1 MQRTKAFFQ
10 LIRWPNLIFVL
21 VTQLLFH
28 FCVYSSI
35 YFDGYGVYQIKSI
48 LFITVAS
55 VCIAAAGYIIND
67 YYDINIDLK
76 NKPTKV
82 IVSKIIS
89 RRGALGLHFLLNC
102 LGICF
107 TALAVNISTQWYLI
121 IANMGVVLLLW
132 IYSSNF
138 KKQLLIGNI
147 LVSFFTAWTIFI
159 VFFTKFSLI
168 NAFSVVTENQIKF
181 FRITMLYAAFAFIIT
196 LIREAIKDVEDME
209 GDRRGNCKTM
219 PIEWGVNATKV
230 YICSWIIILLL
241 LLFSVLVY
249 LLQFKWWWFA
259 VYILGALIF
268 PLFSFFKLAIKAEKK
283 SEFAHLSRYNK
294 WITLLGILSM
304 VLFYFYL

>member
-21 VTQLLFH
+21 LTQLLFH
-28 FCVYSSI
+28 FCVYNSI
-35 YFDGYGVYQIKSI
+35 YFDGFEQHQIKSI
-48 LFITVAS
+48 FFISLAS

-82 IVSKIIS
+82 IVSKTIS
-89 RRGALGLHFLLNC
+89 RRGALGLHFLLNS

-107 TALAVNISTQWYLI
+107 TALAVNISTQWYLVL
-121 IANMGVVLLLW
+121 ANMGVILLLW
-132 IYSSNF
+132 MYSSNF

-147 LVSFFTAWTIFI
+147 LVAIFTAWTILI
-159 VFFTKFSLI
+159 VFFTKFSLA
-168 NAFSVVTENQIKF
+168 NAFNGVAENQIKF
-181 FRITMLYAAFAFIIT
+181 FRITILYAAFAFIIT

-241 LLFSVLVY
+241 LLFTVLVY
-249 LLQFKWWWFA
+249 SLQFQWWWFA

-268 PLFSFFKLAIKAEKK
+268 PLFSFFKLAIKAEQKVA
-283 SEFAHLSRYNK
+283 FTRLSRYNK
-294 WITLLGILSM
+294 WITFLGILSM
-304 VLFYFYL
+304 ILFYFYL